1 MLSKEQ
7 ISQWFHAPETLP
19 SRPEIEASIRACPW
33 FVPLR
38 LMEIAVLQLE
48 DKNSIEARNLRFL
61 YCPNSVTFATLLK
74 PKAEKVAMHHAKTG
88 QEQAQD
94 IAENE
99 ANNFVVAQP
108 ENPAKNIARNRVDQ
122 FFSEAGSEDYFL
134 NQGIELEISDEIDIK
149 KVEVGVPEDPKTLM
163 VMMSFADWLA
173 HFKHKSQQEEEEA
186 REKSALRS
194 MWQQERLA
202 AALQEDSE
210 EIPEQ
215 VFTMAVNSITR
226 EDDII
231 SEPLAKIL
239 EKQEKWDA
247 AAEMY
252 QKLGLKNPSKSTY
265 FASRAEAA
273 KKRLQQ

>member
-1 MLSKEQ
+1 M
-7 ISQWFHAPETLP
+7 PETLP
-19 SRPEIEASIRACPW
+19 SRPEIEAAIRAWPW

-38 LMEIAVLQLE
+38 LMEMAALQLE
-48 DKNSIEARNLRFL
+48 NKDSVEARNLHYL
-61 YCPNSVTFATLLK
+61 YCPNAVTFATLSK
-74 PKAEKVAMHHAKTG
+74 PMPKQTAVQEVGVLQEKIETIPVKEAKK
-88 QEQAQD
+88 
-94 IAENE
+94 
-99 ANNFVVAQP
+99 VVVSFP
-108 ENPAKNIARNRVDQ
+108 ENPVENIARNKVDQ
-122 FFSEAGSEDYFL
+122 FFAEASSEDYFL
-134 NQGIELEISDEIDIK
+134 NQGIELSAVEEIEAK
-149 KVEVGVPEDPKTLM
+149 KVEAVPPDDPKTLM

-173 HFKHKSQQEEEEA
+173 HFKHKSQKEEEEA

-202 AALQEDSE
+202 AALQEESE

-231 SEPLAKIL
+231 SEALAKIL

-252 QKLGLKNPSKSTY
+252 QKLGLKNPSKSAY